1 MAKTLEDIQHKAIIR
16 IERDLGRSL
25 HEPEVDF
32 VKRYVEMFITN
43 LDDYIAKLLAGR
55 LED

>member
-1 MAKTLEDIQHKAIIR
+1 MAKTLEDIQHKAIIK
-16 IERDLGRSL
+16 IEMELGRSL

-32 VKRYVEMFITN
+32 VKRYVEAFITN
-43 LDDYIAKLLAGR
+43 LDDYFVKLLAGR